1 MRSARIA
8 FFAAFAI
15 ATAAAQSGLTLV
27 RTTPLQGNTRHVQ
40 GIDFDE
46 RRLWVTS
53 VDRTDHKGY
62 LQEFALATGEHVR
75 TVNVESGNRFHPGG
89 LSVDGASLWL
99 PVAEYRRDST
109 SLIQKRSVRTFEVES
124 QFEVADHIGC
134 LAAGPGILIGAN
146 WDSRM
151 FYIWDR
157 TGRLIR
163 KVPNPTPNAYQD
175 LKFVEGA
182 LVGGGL
188 LPGKAGA
195 VDWLE
200 YPSLK
205 LLRRLTTGETT
216 KAVPYT
222 NEGMALR
229 GDRLLL
235 LPEDAP
241 SRLFEF
247 RVEPAK

>member
-1 MRSARIA
+1 MRKPRIA
-8 FFAAFAI
+8 LLAILGAAA
-15 ATAAAQSGLTLV
+15 AAAQSGLTLV
-27 RTTPLQGNTRHVQ
+27 RTTPIQGNTRHVQ

-46 RRLWVTS
+46 RHLWVTS
-53 VDRTDHKGY
+53 VDRTERKGY
-62 LQEFALATGEHVR
+62 LQEFTLAKGEHVR
-75 TVNVESGNRFHPGG
+75 TIAVESGDRFHPGG
-89 LSVDGASLWL
+89 LSADGASLWL
-99 PVAEYRRDST
+99 PVAEYRREST
-109 SLIQKRSVRTFEVES
+109 ALIQKRSARTFEVEF

-134 LAAGPGILIGAN
+134 IAAGPAFLIGAN

-175 LKFVEGA
+175 LKFVDGV
-182 LVGGGL
+182 LVASGL
-188 LPGKAGA
+188 LPGKVGA
-195 VDWLE
+195 IDWLE
-200 YPSLK
+200 YPSLR
-205 LLRRLTTGETT
+205 LLRRLNTGETT

-235 LPEDAP
+235 LPEDNP

-247 RVEPAK
+247 RVDPR